1 MMDGRVCGCRGVGA
15 LIRAA
20 QVKCGWG
27 GGSVPGALMGLTLT

>member
-1 MMDGRVCGCRGVGA
+1 MMDVRACGCRGGGA
-15 LIRAA
+15 FIRAA